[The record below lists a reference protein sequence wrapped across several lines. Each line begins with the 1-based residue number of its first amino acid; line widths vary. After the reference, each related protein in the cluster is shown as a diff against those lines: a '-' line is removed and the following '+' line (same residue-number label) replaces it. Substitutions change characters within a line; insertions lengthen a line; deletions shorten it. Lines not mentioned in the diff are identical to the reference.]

1 MLVKIWFTFFFVLLF
16 AGIEYIGVQ
25 RYSMEVTAVLRPA
38 DGKDGHQWCT
48 IEINNNKTGALEDLH
63 KVSCSENKGFS
74 NHQAGIM
81 WYGYGRITSRKYKNF
96 WWKKH

>member
-38 DGKDGHQWCT
+38 DGKDGHHRWFDRSAQP
-48 IEINNNKTGALEDLH
+48 
-63 KVSCSENKGFS
+63 
-74 NHQAGIM
+74 
-81 WYGYGRITSRKYKNF
+81 
-96 WWKKH
+96 